1 MGEIDDLLAAAL
13 RQRSGSLLLH
23 GEAGIGKSALLDY
36 ARDASRGMTVLVGA
50 GHQSEAHL
58 SYGLLDQLTR
68 PLRRLTDRIPGPQSR
83 ALASALGWSEEPL
96 VDRFLVSAAL
106 LSLLAEAAE
115 EQPVLCIVDDIQW
128 VDPASLDAVGFVAR
142 RLEAEGIVI
151 LMAQRIDVGSE
162 LSIRGV
168 AECRLPGLE
177 PEDALALIREQ
188 PGERTDA
195 WEDRLL
201 ANSGGNPLALIELPS
216 VLDTSAFGTGTSLP
230 APMPVGAGI
239 RRAFSERVRRLSAD
253 AQALLVVAAADPEA
267 SVADVRTVG
276 GELAISA
283 GAIPEAELSGLVDT
297 ANGRFRFRH
306 PLVRAVVYHEASV
319 VLKQRVHAAFAQSL
333 QSERQS
339 ERRVWHSSLATSGPE
354 ESVAA
359 ALQSAGERSRTRGAL
374 EASSLAFERAAELSE
389 SSQVSARRMTDAA
402 EAAQLGG
409 QPERARWL
417 IQQAGHLNQD
427 DLIGVELDELRGRLE
442 LRTGVPT
449 DAHAFLTSAAG
460 RVVGDDPS
468 RAIRMLTEAGEAAS
482 YAGDRNLLMTTGRQA
497 ADLLGRVSG
506 VSRLPALV
514 LFGSGKV
521 VSGEAETGRLICREA
536 VELGASATE
545 ARDLVWASIAAQYLG
560 EEATQHSFAVR
571 AAAAARASGQVA
583 MLPYALEFKGLSEM
597 FASRFEAARSTATE
611 GLSLAREL
619 KQQNS
624 VGRHLAALSWLDAA
638 QGHEQDCRDRCCE
651 VLQIAAARG
660 LGLQAASAHWALGL
674 LELTLGRP
682 EEAYRRLS
690 RLLAHGHGETHPGI
704 ALLATPDLV
713 ESAVRSG
720 QVEAARTALVP
731 FEQFAGSAAPHWARA
746 LATRSHAVV
755 NADRPE
761 VGDRFETALELHRGS
776 RRPWDEARTEL
787 LYGEHLRRTRRRV
800 DARPHLRRA
809 SDEFKRLGAV
819 PWEVRAQTELRAT
832 GETRQ
837 GHDVGSAEKLTP
849 QEFQIVTLVA
859 SGLSNRD
866 VAAHLF
872 LSPRTVEYHL
882 GKVYSRL
889 GVTSRAE
896 LSQLKL
902 DVGVTAEA

>member
-1 MGEIDDLLAAAL
+1 MGEIDVLLADAF

-36 ARDASRGMTVLVGA
+36 ARDTSRDMTVLVGA
-50 GHQSEAHL
+50 GHQAEAL
-58 SYGLLDQLTR
+58 LPYGLLDQLTR
-68 PLRRLTDRIPGPQSR
+68 PLRRLTDKIPGPQSR

-96 VDRFLVSAAL
+96 LDRFLVSAAL

-115 EQPVLCIVDDIQW
+115 ERPVLCIVDDIQW
-128 VDPASLDAVGFVAR
+128 VDPGSLDAVGFVAR

-151 LMAQRIDVGSE
+151 LMAQRIDVGSD

-168 AECRLPGLE
+168 ADCGLSGLE
-177 PEDALALIREQ
+177 VEDALAVIREQ

-195 WEDRLL
+195 WEERLL
-201 ANSGGNPLALIELPS
+201 TNSGGNPLALIELPS
-216 VLDTSAFGTGTSLP
+216 LLDTSAFGAGTPLP
-230 APMPVGAGI
+230 APMPVGARI

-253 AQALLVVAAADPEA
+253 AQELLVVAAADPEA

-276 GELAISA
+276 GELGISA

-319 VLKQRVHAAFAQSL
+319 VLKQRVHAVFAQSL
-333 QSERQS
+333 HSERQS
-339 ERRVWHSSLATSGPE
+339 ERRVWHSSLATSAPE

-359 ALQSAGERSRTRGAL
+359 ALQAAGERSRTRGAL
-374 EASSLAFERAAELSE
+374 DASSRALQRAAELSE
-389 SSQVSARRMTDAA
+389 TSQASARRMTDAA
-402 EAAQLGG
+402 ESAQLAG

-417 IQQAGHLNQD
+417 IQQAGRLNKD

-449 DAHAFLTSAAG
+449 DAHAFLTSAAR
-460 RVVGDDPS
+460 RVVHRDPS
-468 RAIRMLTEAGEAAS
+468 RAIRLLTEAGEAAS
-482 YAGDRNLLMTTGRQA
+482 YAGDRNLLMTTGQQA
-497 ADLLGRVSG
+497 ADLLERVSG

-521 VSGEAETGRLICREA
+521 VSGEPEVGRSICREA
-536 VELGASATE
+536 IELGTRATE
-545 ARDLVWASIAAQYLG
+545 PRDLVWASIAAQYLG
-560 EEATQHSFAVR
+560 DETTQHGLAVR
-571 AAAAARASGQVA
+571 AASAARATGQVA
-583 MLPYALEFKGLSEM
+583 MLPYALEFQGLSELS
-597 FASRFEAARSTATE
+597 ASRFEAARSTATE

-624 VGRHLAALSWLDAA
+624 VGRHLATLAWLDAA
-638 QGHEQDCRDRCCE
+638 QGHEQDCRDRCGE
-651 VLQIAAARG
+651 ILHIASARG

-690 RLLAHGHGETHPGI
+690 RLLTPGHGESHPGV

-713 ESAVRSG
+713 ESAVRISRA
-720 QVEAARTALVP
+720 ETARTALVP
-731 FEQFAGSAAPHWARA
+731 FERFAGPAAPYWARA
-746 LATRSHAVV
+746 LATRSSAVV
-755 NADRPE
+755 NGDRPE
-761 VGDRFETALELHRGS
+761 VRDRFEGALELHGCAH
-776 RRPWDEARTEL
+776 RPWDEARTEL

-809 SDEFKRLGAV
+809 AEEFKRLGAL
-819 PWEVRAQTELRAT
+819 PWEVRAQAELRAT

-837 GHDVGSAEKLTP
+837 GHDVGSKEELTP
-849 QEFQIVTLVA
+849 QEFQIVTLVT

-889 GVTSRAE
+889 GVASRAD
-896 LSQLKL
+896 LSQLRL
-902 DVGVTAEA
+902 DAGVTAGG

>member
-1 MGEIDDLLAAAL
+1 MGEIDVLLAAAL
-13 RQRSGSLLLH
+13 RHRSGSLLLH

-36 ARDASRGMTVLVGA
+36 ARDTSRDMTVLLGA

-58 SYGLLDQLTR
+58 PYGLLDQLTR
-68 PLRRLTDRIPGPQSR
+68 PLRLLTDRIPGPQSR

-96 VDRFLVSAAL
+96 LDRFLVSAAL

-115 EQPVLCIVDDIQW
+115 DRPVLCVVDDIQW

-151 LMAQRIDVGSE
+151 LMAQRIDADSD
-162 LSIRGV
+162 LSIHGV
-168 AECRLPGLE
+168 ADCRLSGLE
-177 PEDALALIREQ
+177 AEDALALIREQ
-188 PGERTDA
+188 PGDRTDA
-195 WEDRLL
+195 WEERLL
-201 ANSGGNPLALIELPS
+201 TNSGGNPLALIELPS
-216 VLDTSAFGTGTSLP
+216 LLDTSAFGAGTSLP
-230 APMPVGAGI
+230 APLPVGAGI
-239 RRAFSERVRRLSAD
+239 RRAFSEQVSRLSAD

-267 SVADVRTVG
+267 SVADVGTVG
-276 GELAISA
+276 GELGISA
-283 GAIPEAELSGLVDT
+283 GAIPEAELSGLVET
-297 ANGRFRFRH
+297 ADGRFRFRH

-319 VLKQRVHAAFAQSL
+319 VLKQRVHAAFAHSL
-333 QSERQS
+333 RSERQS
-339 ERRVWHSSLATSGPE
+339 ERQVWHSSLATSGPE

-374 EASSLAFERAAELSE
+374 EASSRAFERAAELSE

-402 EAAQLGG
+402 ESAQLGG

-417 IQQAGHLNQD
+417 IEQAGHLNQD
-427 DLIGVELDELRGRLE
+427 DLVGVELDELRGRLE

-449 DAHAFLTSAAG
+449 DAHAFLTSAAR
-460 RVVGDDPS
+460 RVVDDDPS
-468 RAIRMLTEAGEAAS
+468 RAVRLLTEAGEAAS
-482 YAGDRNLLMTTGRQA
+482 YAGDRNLLMTTGQQA
-497 ADLLGRVSG
+497 ADLLERVSG

-521 VSGEAETGRLICREA
+521 VSGEAERGRSICREA
-536 VELGASATE
+536 VELGTRAIE

-560 EEATQHSFAVR
+560 DEATQHGLAVR
-571 AAAAARASGQVA
+571 AASAARSSGQVA
-583 MLPYALEFKGLSEM
+583 MLPYALEFQGLSELA
-597 FASRFEAARSTATE
+597 ASRFEAARSTATE

-624 VGRHLAALSWLDAA
+624 VGRHLATLAWLDAA
-638 QGHEQDCRDRCCE
+638 QGHEQDCRERSDE
-651 VLQIAAARG
+651 VLHIAAARG

-690 RLLAHGHGETHPGI
+690 RLLVPGHGESHPGI

-713 ESAVRSG
+713 ESAVRTDQSD
-720 QVEAARTALVP
+720 AARNALTP
-731 FEQFAGSAAPHWARA
+731 FERFAGAAAPHWARA
-746 LATRSHAVV
+746 LAARSRSVV
-755 NADRPE
+755 DGDRPE
-761 VGDRFETALELHRGS
+761 VRDGFENALVLHRGA

-809 SDEFKRLGAV
+809 GEEFKRLGAV
-819 PWEVRAQTELRAT
+819 PWEVRAQAELRAT

-837 GHDVGSAEKLTP
+837 GHDVGSDEKLTP

-889 GVTSRAE
+889 GVASRAE

-902 DVGVTAEA
+902 DAALTGGR